1 MRAPVLQPDLGVTE
15 EPVHVS
21 CWLVD
26 LGEPVDEGDRLVQ
39 VLVQGVTFDVPAP
52 ATGTLTR
59 IEKSLDAQVRVGE
72 TLGWIDS
79 GHENVASDK

>member
-1 MRAPVLQPDLGVTE
+1 MRAPVLLPDLGAADD
-15 EPVHVS
+15 PVRIS

-26 LGEPVDEGDRLVQ
+26 LGESVDEGDRLLE

-59 IEKSLDAQVRVGE
+59 IEKSLDAQVYAGE
-72 TLGWIDS
+72 PLGWIEADEDES
-79 GHENVASDK
+79 